1 MDKHDSAA
9 VPGTL
14 YVVATPIGNLED
26 ITLRALS
33 VLRAVDLV
41 AAEDTRKTAQ
51 LLRHFGISVPLL
63 SYYDHNETVR
73 APELV
78 ERLRNGAA
86 IALVTT
92 AGTPCISDPG
102 YRVVAAAAAAGLP
115 SFPYRD
121 RRRRP
126 RRCRPPASRP
136 TRSSSRGFCPRSRAS
151 GPPGSRRLPP
161 TPELSY
167 YTNRRNASSRWSRA
181 CCRCSATAPRC
192 WRGS

>member
-1 MDKHDSAA
+1 MDKRDSAA

-26 ITLRALS
+26 ITLRALA
-33 VLRAVDLV
+33 VLRSVDLV

-51 LLRHFGISVPLL
+51 LLRHFDISAPLL

-78 ERLRNGAA
+78 DRLRNGAA

-102 YRVVAAAAAAGLP
+102 YRVVAAAAAAGLRVVPVPGP
-115 SFPYRD
+115 S
-121 RRRRP
+121 
-126 RRCRPPASRP
+126 
-136 TRSSSRGFCPRSRAS
+136 RSSSKGFCPRSRAS

-167 YTNRRNASSRWSRA
+167 YTSRRSASSRWSRA

-192 WRGS
+192 WPGS